1 MPGRDVEEELQDQPV
16 GEEDRVVQERLRDH
30 QRRAVDGP
38 ARVVLE
44 QRLQQG
50 QVADLLGR
58 PDLQF
63 PARVHRRE
71 LALGLADV
79 LLDLGDG
86 RLGFFLPAVHD
97 LPAGA
102 FRQVAPDED
111 DDQREHRA
119 DQVGD
124 PPAERG
130 RDVVQ
135 GNQGDDGAEE
145 RAGPVG
151 AVDRDVHPA
160 PELGRDHLVD
170 GRVDRRV
177 LTADAHAGDDPGAV
191 QEDEPVPALGRQ
203 RGQPGP
209 DQVDRQGDQEQVLA
223 AQLVRQ
229 LPEEQR
235 ADDLADQVPGG
246 DVRDRAGR
254 HVQRVVQGQVGPTL
268 LAMVISRPSRTH
280 ATPSATTIL
289 VWNLDQGSRS
299 IRAGI
304 RLRMPGLSP
313 SRALLSSRPP
323 CCARPRAPP
332 PAACPATP

>member
-1 MPGRDVEEELQDQPV
+1 VEEELQDQPV

-86 RLGFFLPAVHD
+86 PLGFFLPAVHD

-111 DDQREHRA
+111 DDERERRA
-119 DQVGD
+119 DQIGD

-151 AVDRDVHPA
+151 AVDGDVHPA
-160 PELGRDHLVD
+160 PVLG
-170 GRVDRRV
+170 
-177 LTADAHAGDDPGAV
+177 
-191 QEDEPVPALGRQ
+191 
-203 RGQPGP
+203 
-209 DQVDRQGDQEQVLA
+209 
-223 AQLVRQ
+223 
-229 LPEEQR
+229 
-235 ADDLADQVPGG
+235 
-246 DVRDRAGR
+246 
-254 HVQRVVQGQVGPTL
+254 
-268 LAMVISRPSRTH
+268 
-280 ATPSATTIL
+280 
-289 VWNLDQGSRS
+289 GSRS

-304 RLRMPGLSP
+304 RLRIPELAVSGVAVIAP
-313 SRALLSSRPP
+313 SLMCRE
-323 CCARPRAPP
+323 RAPP
-332 PAACPATP
+332 PAACPATR